1 MTQQAVIE
9 ATPAQPAPSGGETA
23 DRVTAGRDPAGRDPA
38 GRDPAGRDPADRDT
52 GMGHPGDEAL
62 IADELLVEEV
72 SIDGMCGVY

>member
-9 ATPAQPAPSGGETA
+9 ATPAQPAPAGGETA
-23 DRVTAGRDPAGRDPA
+23 DRVT
-38 GRDPAGRDPADRDT
+38 AGRDPADRDT

>member
-9 ATPAQPAPSGGETA
+9 ATPAQPAPAGGETA
-23 DRVTAGRDPAGRDPA
+23 DRVTAGRDPA
-38 GRDPAGRDPADRDT
+38 DRDT
-52 GMGHPGDEAL
+52 GMDHPGDEAL